1 MKQAEAKGPDA
12 RKHLHYQLITGSQL
26 DDVLAGL
33 AFLQAAPD
41 VDPKRIA
48 IVGHSFG
55 GMLTLLS
62 GDHDRTIR
70 AEVAFAAGAK
80 SWRASQELRDR
91 TLAAVRKT
99 AAPIMLVY
107 AANDYDTTP
116 GKDVSAEL
124 DRLHRSHLL
133 KIYPAIGK
141 TLEDGHSL
149 LYLGISEWEPDVFQF
164 LDGNVKH

>member
-1 MKQAEAKGPDA
+1 
-12 RKHLHYQLITGSQL
+12 LHYQLITGSQL
-26 DDVLAGL
+26 DDALAGL
-33 AFLQAAPD
+33 TFLKAAPD

-62 GDHDRTIR
+62 GDHDSTIR
-70 AEVAFAAGAK
+70 AEVAFAAGAN

-91 TLAAVRKT
+91 TLAAVGKT
-99 AAPIMLVY
+99 AAHVMLVY

-116 GKDVSAEL
+116 GKDISAEL
-124 DRLHRSHLL
+124 DRLHKYHLL

-141 TLEDGHSL
+141 TTDDGHSL

-164 LDGNVKH
+164 LDDNVKR